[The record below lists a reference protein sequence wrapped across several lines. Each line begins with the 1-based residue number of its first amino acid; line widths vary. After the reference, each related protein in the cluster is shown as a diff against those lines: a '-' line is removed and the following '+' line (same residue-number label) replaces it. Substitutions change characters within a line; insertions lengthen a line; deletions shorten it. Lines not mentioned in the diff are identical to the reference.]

1 MGLGELNFGK
11 GSIFDAFFFRVLLED
26 LEENVLNNRKKN
38 VLVNLFFFFQ
48 FLESSE
54 NSQKSW
60 THVFSDLH

>member
-38 VLVNLFFFFQ
+38 VLVNLFFFFPV
-48 FLESSE
+48 SR
-54 NSQKSW
+54 
-60 THVFSDLH
+60 VI